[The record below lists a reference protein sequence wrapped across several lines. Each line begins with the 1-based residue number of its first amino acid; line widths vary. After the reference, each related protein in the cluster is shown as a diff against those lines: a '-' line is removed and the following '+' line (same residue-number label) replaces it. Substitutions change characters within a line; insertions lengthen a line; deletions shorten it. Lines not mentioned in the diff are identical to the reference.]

1 MSIFVMSEKTC
12 IKDKIRVFNMS
23 DQLHAELLPVEK
35 RIIKTLDGRSFNRI
49 QMQIPFKESSIIFLA
64 SNVPQHT
71 SLWTNCLIELVNHD
85 LQHYGG
91 KHFYPKAKTLKGVF
105 QDGLVQLPKVLNYS
119 GALGIAKTP
128 TACILRILKGS
139 GDATPYNA
147 LINHFVQTPQG
158 AYYVNHFLKHQF
170 TNLEWVCP
178 DVPPGGIVVWHGFHT
193 TKGEKGSIEP
203 KATMFMDYTERNVL
217 PHDLCKHYTELIR
230 KQPFDP
236 GSGTL
241 NTRSSR
247 PTIEFNAAKNI
258 PQALPLPP
266 TRLTGGLQKDICV
279 GELHVNRAAILRK
292 GYGVIVPLLTGSP
305 VPSGCFPW
313 YMSKAELQDYH
324 FLRMNAKFEFERFLT
339 YFVFEREMRFLTCWL
354 ATYASEKQGFSK
366 LWGIMKRKKELF
378 DSETRRFY
386 RPDIVETIIALNGPV
401 QQVKVLQAL
410 YGAPRNPTLANMTPQ
425 QIVQFHYNSWVALF
439 QNARLLNVN
448 TRPDQAV
455 FAEQKR
461 CWFGMFG
468 GTMESL
474 DMRGNAAAAHIFNDK
489 FFMYWRLG
497 MGSQGPSKTGGPA
510 MCVGLSMD
518 DLNAFIERK
527 VMDGRVAH
535 LHRRMAQGGG
545 KKVAGDSGMGPAT
558 TYIHGSAH
566 LQIQTGTFGATLAHA
581 FYQDPLVVLERF
593 RVKTHASW
601 GAGHVDHDVQ
611 SRPKMIQY
619 VSL

>member
-1 MSIFVMSEKTC
+1 MAA
-12 IKDKIRVFNMS
+12 
-23 DQLHAELLPVEK
+23 QHHAELLPIEK

-64 SNVPQHT
+64 SNVPQHS
-71 SLWTNCLIELVNHD
+71 SLWTSCLIELVNHD
-85 LQHYGG
+85 MKQYGG
-91 KHFYPKAKTLKGVF
+91 THFYPKAKTLKGVF
-105 QDGLVQLPKVLNYS
+105 EDGLVQLPKALNYN
-119 GALGIAKTP
+119 GVLGIARTP
-128 TACILRILKGS
+128 TACLLRILKGM
-139 GDATPYNA
+139 DAGPYNG
-147 LINHFVQTPQG
+147 LIDTFRNTPEGMRYVQ
-158 AYYVNHFLKHQF
+158 HSLKHKF
-170 TNLEWVCP
+170 TNVEWVCP

-193 TKGEKGSIEP
+193 TKGDKGSIEP
-203 KATMFMDYTERNVL
+203 KATMFMDYTERSVL
-217 PHDLCKHYTELIR
+217 PGDLCNHYTELIR

-258 PQALPLPP
+258 SQVPLLPP
-266 TRLTGGLQKDICV
+266 TRLTGGLQPDALV
-279 GELHVNRAAILRK
+279 GTLHVNRNAILRQ
-292 GYGVIVPLLTGSP
+292 GYGVIVPLQHGAS
-305 VPSGCFPW
+305 VPNGCFPW
-313 YMSKAELQDYH
+313 YMTQVELQNYH
-324 FLRMNAKFEFERFLT
+324 FLRRNAKFEFERFLT

-354 ATYASEKQGFSK
+354 ARYAPEKPGFST
-366 LWGIMKRKKELF
+366 LWDIMKRKKELF

-386 RPDIVETIIALNGPV
+386 RPDIIEMVLLQNGQP
-401 QQVKVLQAL
+401 QQEKELQAL
-410 YGAPRNPTLANMTPQ
+410 YGAPRNQTLANMTPE

-439 QNARLLNVN
+439 RFARLLNVN
-448 TRPDQAV
+448 TRPVQAI
-455 FAEQKR
+455 FAEQAR

-468 GTMESL
+468 GKYGTSNIG
-474 DMRGNAAAAHIFNDK
+474 GNAAAERVFNDK

-510 MCVGLSMD
+510 MCVGTTMD

-527 VMDGRVAH
+527 VNDGPVAH

-545 KKVAGDSGMGPAT
+545 KKVANDSGMGPAT
-558 TYIHGSAH
+558 TYMHGSAH
-566 LQIQTGTFGATLAHA
+566 LQMQTGPFGATLAHA

-611 SRPKMIQY
+611 SRPRELFHQY